1 MTLEQLM
8 ASYRVGEIDSN
19 RVLETLQ
26 RQFGQD
32 SATAQRTLQ
41 SFDRGIV
48 PSATEVTDDGQ
59 DIPTTDPMG
68 YTGSPLMGQHML
80 GREKPAR
87 PADKP
92 TMPEMDSFANTGRS
106 LMGPSMLGGD
116 AGSAPGTNLLSNLW
130 GGFTGGLGRGLEG
143 WRQFGRELRGGQ
155 DPEFDMLRER
165 VNTQGL
171 QTLTPEERMVYWG
184 GISEPVMAVD
194 TFRAATNAILPRTNQ
209 QWADIVRGT
218 GPIWG
223 SQVYS
228 GLGEDIGQA
237 ASDVGGFFKR
247 LGGGTVPGTMA
258 NIAGAGAQQLVNFF
272 GQDDNDLS
280 SEQIKNRMQADV
292 IDRDEAINLLN
303 RNTGMSRTDA
313 INTVTGWESETLT
326 NIPFK
331 QMVGDQLGRFRE
343 QVRSIPSQVAERVT
357 GSPAGQ
363 AVGSA
368 MGFAQRLP
376 GILDRPLADTFGVGT
391 TGTFVPG
398 AGRSP
403 EELLDMGASP
413 AFYQSR
419 ETISP
424 TGKVFPAGPSPMDL
438 QEELESRQRYGKGFT
453 PGVKPGTWFGEPM
466 DPITGLRT
474 DARGVVDRASG
485 RQQTLQDFADD
496 PAMGFD
502 AFGMTSAR
510 PGLGSI
516 RPDLGR
522 LQTTPAASAAVDAV
536 SRNMVSPTPIMDV
549 DETVSG
555 GFGGIAPSGVAPTP
569 SVAPSVP
576 AAPTGPAGRVMDLS
590 TGPNVYQ
597 GTTITGTPPPF
608 EMGDE
613 LWQRAQSMPELYER
627 FRLSQFPGASLGDIQ
642 SEAGQRF
649 LTQGYYPAL
658 GQFKLAEAMGML
670 PTGDTPQEQFAAFM
684 GQQDRLSLDELRR
697 GFGGLGDYLA
707 AQAGAA
713 SAGTGTTGLVSTDFG
728 LAFPDLK
735 EGNLIAAAQAALGRG
750 SGTYSGLKNMYDI
763 FQTQYGP
770 TGGKKAFVDWVGTGI
785 PGYADRTPYVSS
797 VTAPAAADID
807 YDPTR
812 STAATAPATPAATVP
827 ATPAAPIR
835 KLTER
840 ESVSPQMKIGF
851 DTSKPFVPST
861 PPEVKKLTKLKTF
874 TPKQQKQ
881 IQDLRPT
888 SSDVIELQAKAN
900 MIPGGGGYIGGGW
913 SPEVTKDTYD
923 ALEDDLLMG
932 GDGLGMGTPTKKK
945 KKKFGSTLLKKFVGR

>member
-8 ASYRVGEIDSN
+8 ALYRVGEIDSN

-41 SFDRGIV
+41 SFDRGVV

-59 DIPTTDPMG
+59 EIPTTDPMG
-68 YTGSPLMGQHML
+68 YTGSPLMGQDML
-80 GREKPAR
+80 GRER
-87 PADKP
+87 PASPGYTDKP
-92 TMPEMDSFANTGRS
+92 TMPEMDRFANTGRS

-116 AGSAPGTNLLSNLW
+116 AGSAPGTNLFSNLW
-130 GGFTGGLGRGLEG
+130 GGFKD
-143 WRQFGRELRGGQ
+143 LRGGIRDQ
-155 DPEFDMLRER
+155 AGYENVMLPLLK
-165 VNTQGL
+165 QGL
-171 QTLTPEERMVYWG
+171 GQGLAGWG
-184 GISEPVMAVD
+184 QLGKQVGSGLQDWGSTQLDFLKEP
-194 TFRAATNAILPRTNQ
+194 FE
-209 QWADIVRGT
+209 WAD
-218 GPIWG
+218 
-223 SQVYS
+223 S
-228 GLGEDIGQA
+228 
-237 ASDVGGFFKR
+237 GGFFKR

-280 SEQIKNRMQADV
+280 SDQIKNRLQADV
-292 IDRDEAINLLN
+292 VDRDEAINLLN

-326 NIPFK
+326 NIPLK
-331 QMVGDQLGRFRE
+331 QAWGDQLGRFRE
-343 QVRSIPSQVAERVT
+343 QVRALPGQVAERVT

-453 PGVKPGTWFGEPM
+453 PGVKPGTWFGDQI
-466 DPITGLRT
+466 DPGTGLPVDT
-474 DARGVVDRASG
+474 RGIVERASG

-576 AAPTGPAGRVMDLS
+576 AAPTGPAGRVMDLP

-608 EMGDE
+608 KVGDE
-613 LWQRAQSMPELYER
+613 FWQMAQSEPELFRR
-627 FRLSQFPGASLGDIQ
+627 FKLSQFPGASLGDIQ

-658 GQFKLAEAMGML
+658 GQVKLAQAMGL
-670 PTGDTPQEQFAAFM
+670 AGVGLSPEQQFGRFLGD
-684 GQQDRLSLDELRR
+684 QDRLSLEQIRQ

-707 AQAGAA
+707 AQAQAA
-713 SAGTGTTGLVSTDFG
+713 SAGIDPSTAGDPLYAQAFKGLDRTDLVS
-728 LAFPDLK
+728 
-735 EGNLIAAAQAALGRG
+735 AAQAALGTTGGARNAAALYG
-750 SGTYSGLKNMYDI
+750 MFDV

-770 TGGKKAFVDWVGTGI
+770 TGGKKAFVDWVGTAL

-797 VTAPAAADID
+797 VTAPAVADID

-812 STAATAPATPAATVP
+812 STAAVAPATPAATVP

-932 GDGLGMGTPTKKK
+932 GDGLGMETTAKKRKKK
-945 KKKFGSTLLKKFVGR
+945 QQGLINKFLNKVR